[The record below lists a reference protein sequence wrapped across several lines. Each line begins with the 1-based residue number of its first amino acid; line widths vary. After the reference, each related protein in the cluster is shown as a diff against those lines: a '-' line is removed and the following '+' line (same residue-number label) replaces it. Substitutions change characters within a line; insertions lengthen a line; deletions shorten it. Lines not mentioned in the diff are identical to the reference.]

1 MSQPEDPKDNA
12 VVMTGIAKSFG
23 GVAALEHVDFS
34 VRKGE
39 IHALLGGNGAGKSTV
54 LKMLSGVHKPDKGE
68 IWINGVKLEEHT
80 PEAAR
85 RLGIAMIFQ
94 EMSLIPSLSVAQ
106 NIFLTREPKGAMGLL
121 DDGAAL
127 KEARVLLEKIGVAL
141 DPRRRVDS
149 LSSGQR
155 QLTEIAK
162 ALSQQASVLIMDEPT
177 STLSTAE
184 IDHMF
189 GFLDRLKKSHASII
203 YVSHRM
209 EEIRRISDR
218 VTVIRN
224 GRNVMTKAVA
234 ETTLEAIVEEIVG
247 RRVGAFER
255 QARTTK
261 PGAEVLR
268 CVNLTA
274 KPRPIEASL
283 TVRAGEIVGI
293 AGLMGSGRT
302 SLAKSMFGLQPIASG
317 EIRLRDKVV
326 KISTPPEAVEAGIAM
341 IPEDRLTQGLVLS
354 HSVADNMT
362 LPLIDRMSRLGF
374 VEEAKER
381 ALVAKYI
388 KQLRVK
394 TASPQKAVRTLSGG
408 NAQKVV
414 LAKWLA
420 TDPLLL
426 ILDEPTAG
434 VDIGSKTEIVEIVRE
449 FADRGRGVLV
459 ISSEPAELL
468 ALSDRILLMAGGRVV
483 REISSEEIEGWA
495 ENSTDTAHRISL
507 METGLQVAIQE
518 ANS

>member
-1 MSQPEDPKDNA
+1 MSGPPDEQGE
-12 VVMTGIAKSFG
+12 VVAMTGIAKSFG
-23 GVAALEHVDFS
+23 GVAALDHVDFS
-34 VRKGE
+34 VRTGE
-39 IHALLGGNGAGKSTV
+39 IHALLGGNGAGKSTI

-68 IWINGVKLEEHT
+68 IRINGVKLEEHT

-85 RLGIAMIFQ
+85 RAGIAMIFQ

-106 NIFLTREPKGAMGLL
+106 NVFLTREPKGAMGLL
-121 DDGAAL
+121 DDATAL
-127 KEARVLLEKIGVAL
+127 KEARTLLEKIGVDL
-141 DPRRRVDS
+141 DPRRRVEN
-149 LSSGQR
+149 LSAGQR

-177 STLSTAE
+177 STLSTSE
-184 IDHMF
+184 IDHLF
-189 GFLDRLKKSHASII
+189 KFLDRLKRSHASII

-209 EEIRRISDR
+209 EEIRRIADR

-234 ETTLEAIVEEIVG
+234 ETTLDEIVEEIVG
-247 RRVGAFER
+247 RRIGAFER
-255 QARTTK
+255 QARKSK

-268 CVNLTA
+268 CSNLTA
-274 KPRPIEASL
+274 RPRPVQAGLSI
-283 TVRAGEIVGI
+283 RGGEIVGI

-302 SLAKSMFGLQPIASG
+302 SLAKAIFGMQPLVTG
-317 EIRLRDKVV
+317 EVRLKEKSVR
-326 KISTPPEAVEAGIAM
+326 ISSPPEAVKAGVAM
-341 IPEDRLTQGLVLS
+341 IPEDRLTQGLVLQ

-362 LPLIDRMSRLGF
+362 LPIIDRVSRLGF
-374 VEEAKER
+374 VQEAKEQS
-381 ALVAKYI
+381 LVGNYI

-394 TASPQKAVRTLSGG
+394 TASPQKPVRTLSGG
-408 NAQKVV
+408 NQQKVV

-434 VDIGSKTEIVEIVRE
+434 VDIGSKTEIVEIIRE

-468 ALSDRILLMAGGRVV
+468 ALSDRILIMAGGRIV
-483 REISSEEIEGWA
+483 REVSSEEIEAWA
-495 ENSTDTAHRISL
+495 EGSTDTAHRVSL

>member
-1 MSQPEDPKDNA
+1 MSQADQQPVDA
-12 VVMTGIAKSFG
+12 VAMIGIAKSFG

-68 IWINGVKLEEHT
+68 IWINGVQLEEHT

-106 NIFLTREPKGAMGLL
+106 NIFLTREPKGAIGLL
-121 DDGAAL
+121 DDRTAL
-127 KEARVLLEKIGVAL
+127 KEAHILLETIGVEL
-141 DPRRRVDS
+141 DPRRRVDN

-162 ALSQQASVLIMDEPT
+162 ALSQKASVLIMDEPT
-177 STLSTAE
+177 STLSAAE
-184 IDHMF
+184 IGHLF
-189 GFLDRLKKSHASII
+189 SFLDRLKKSHASII

-209 EEIRRISDR
+209 EEIRRIADR

-234 ETTLEAIVEEIVG
+234 ETTLDSIVEEIVG
-247 RRVGAFER
+247 RRVGAFDR
-255 QARTTK
+255 KARTAK

-268 CVNLTA
+268 CVNVTS
-274 KPRPIEASL
+274 KPRPVEATL
-283 TVRAGEIVGI
+283 TVRAGEIIGI

-302 SLAKSMFGLQPIASG
+302 CLAKSIFGLQPVASG
-317 EIRLRDKVV
+317 EIRLKEKAV
-326 KISTPPEAVEAGIAM
+326 KISSPPDAVEAGIAM
-341 IPEDRLTQGLVLS
+341 IPEDRLTQGLVLQ

-362 LPLIDRMSRLGF
+362 LPVIDRNSRFGF
-374 VEEAKER
+374 VQEAKEK
-381 ALVAKYI
+381 ALVAEYI
-388 KQLRVK
+388 RQLRVK
-394 TASPQKAVRTLSGG
+394 TASPQKPVRTLSGG

-468 ALSDRILLMAGGRVV
+468 ALSDRILVMAGGRVV
-483 REISSEEIEGWA
+483 REISSVEIESWA
-495 ENSTDTAHRISL
+495 ENSTDAAHRISL

>member
-1 MSQPEDPKDNA
+1 MNQPEDPKANA

-68 IWINGVKLEEHT
+68 IYIGGVKLEEHT

-121 DDGAAL
+121 DDDAAL
-127 KEARVLLEKIGVAL
+127 KEARGLLEKIGVNL
-141 DPRRRVDS
+141 DPRRRVEN

-189 GFLDRLKKSHASII
+189 EFLDRLKRSHASII

-234 ETTLEAIVEEIVG
+234 ETTLDAIVEEIVG

-261 PGAEVLR
+261 LGAEVLR
-268 CVNLTA
+268 CSNVTA
-274 KPRPIEASL
+274 KPTPIEASF
-283 TVRAGEIVGI
+283 TIRGGEIVGI

-302 SLAKSMFGLQPIASG
+302 SLAKSMFGLRPIVEG
-317 EIRLRDKVV
+317 EIRLKEKVV
-326 KISTPPEAVEAGIAM
+326 KITTPAEAVEAGIAM

-354 HSVADNMT
+354 HSVAENMT
-362 LPLIDRMSRLGF
+362 LPVIDRLSRFGF
-374 VEEAKER
+374 VQEGKER
-381 ALVAKYI
+381 TLVAQYI

-449 FADRGRGVLV
+449 FADKGRGVLV

-468 ALSDRILLMAGGRVV
+468 ALSDRILLMAGGRIV
-483 REISSEEIEGWA
+483 REISSEEIEAWA
-495 ENSTDTAHRISL
+495 EGSTDTTHRISL

-518 ANS
+518 VNA

>member
-1 MSQPEDPKDNA
+1 MI
-12 VVMTGIAKSFG
+12 GIAKSFG

-94 EMSLIPSLSVAQ
+94 EMSLIPSLTVAQ
-106 NIFLTREPKGAMGLL
+106 NIFLTREPKSAIGML
-121 DDGAAL
+121 DDRTAL
-127 KEARVLLEKIGVAL
+127 KEARILMEKIGVGL

-177 STLSTAE
+177 STLSSAE
-184 IDHMF
+184 IEHLF

-209 EEIRRISDR
+209 EEIRRIADR

-255 QARTTK
+255 KARTAK
-261 PGAEVLR
+261 LGAEVLR
-268 CVNLTA
+268 CVNVTA
-274 KPRPIEASL
+274 KPRPMEANL

-302 SLAKSMFGLQPIASG
+302 SLAKSVFGLQPVISG
-317 EIRLRDKVV
+317 EIRLKEKVV
-326 KISTPPEAVEAGIAM
+326 KISSPPDAVEAGIAM
-341 IPEDRLTQGLVLS
+341 IPEDRLTQGLVLQ

-362 LPLIDRMSRLGF
+362 LPVIDRNSKLGF
-374 VEEAKER
+374 VQEDKEK
-381 ALVAKYI
+381 ALVAEYI

-449 FADRGRGVLV
+449 FADQGRGVLV

-468 ALSDRILLMAGGRVV
+468 ALSDRILVMAGGRVV
-483 REISSEEIEGWA
+483 REISSAEIESWA
-495 ENSTDTAHRISL
+495 AKATDTAHRISL

>member
-1 MSQPEDPKDNA
+1 IGKA
-12 VVMTGIAKSFG
+12 FG
-23 GVAALEHVDFS
+23 GVAALDHVDFS

-68 IWINGVKLEEHT
+68 IWINGSKLEEHN

-94 EMSLIPSLSVAQ
+94 EMSLIPSLTVAQ
-106 NIFLTREPKGAMGLL
+106 NIFLTREPKGVAGMLN
-121 DDGAAL
+121 DRAAL
-127 KEARVLLEKIGVAL
+127 KEARVLLEKIGVDL
-141 DPRRRVDS
+141 DPRRRVDG
-149 LSSGQR
+149 LSAGQR

-177 STLSTAE
+177 STLSSTE
-184 IDHMF
+184 IDHLF
-189 GFLDRLKKSHASII
+189 GFLDRLKQSHASII

-209 EEIRRISDR
+209 EEIRRIADR

-224 GRNVMTKAVA
+224 GRNVMTKAVP
-234 ETTLEAIVEEIVG
+234 ETTLDAIVEEIVG

-255 QARTTK
+255 RPRTTK

-274 KPRPIEASL
+274 KPRPTEASL

-302 SLAKSMFGLQPIASG
+302 SLAKSVFGLQPITAG
-317 EIRLRDKVV
+317 EIRLKEKVV
-326 KISTPPEAVEAGIAM
+326 KISTSPDAIKAGIAM
-341 IPEDRLTQGLVLS
+341 IPEDRLTQGLVLQ

-362 LPLIDRMSRLGF
+362 LPLIDRNSRLGF
-374 VEEAKER
+374 VDAAKEKAVVER
-381 ALVAKYI
+381 YI
-388 KQLRVK
+388 AQLRVK

-434 VDIGSKTEIVEIVRE
+434 VDIGSKTEIVAIVRE

-468 ALSDRILLMAGGRVV
+468 ALSDRILLMAGGRIVG
-483 REISSEEIEGWA
+483 EISSEEIESWA
-495 ENSTDTAHRISL
+495 ANSTDTAHRISL
-507 METGLQVAIQE
+507 MENGLQVAIQKVN
-518 ANS
+518 A

>member
-1 MSQPEDPKDNA
+1 MSQSERKTDDA
-12 VVMTGIAKSFG
+12 VAMIGIAKSFG

-68 IWINGVKLEEHT
+68 IWINGVKFEEHT
-80 PEAAR
+80 PEVAR

-94 EMSLIPSLSVAQ
+94 EMSLIPSLTVAQ
-106 NIFLTREPKGAMGLL
+106 NIFLTREPKGAIGML
-121 DDGAAL
+121 DDRTAL
-127 KEARVLLEKIGVAL
+127 KEARILLEKIGVNL
-141 DPRRRVDS
+141 DPRRRVDN

-162 ALSQQASVLIMDEPT
+162 ALSQQASILIMDEPT
-177 STLSTAE
+177 STLSSAE

-189 GFLDRLKKSHASII
+189 AFLGRLKQSHASII

-209 EEIRRISDR
+209 EEIRRIADR

-247 RRVGAFER
+247 RRVGAFDR
-255 QARTTK
+255 KARATK
-261 PGAEVLR
+261 AGEEVLR
-268 CVNLTA
+268 CVSVTA
-274 KPRPIEASL
+274 KPRPVEVNL

-302 SLAKSMFGLQPIASG
+302 SLAKSIFGLQPVTSG
-317 EIRLRDKVV
+317 EIRLKEKVV
-326 KISTPPEAVEAGIAM
+326 KISAPPDAVEAGIAM
-341 IPEDRLTQGLVLS
+341 IPEDRLTQGLVLQ

-362 LPLIDRMSRLGF
+362 LPVIDRNSRFGF
-374 VEEAKER
+374 VQEAKEKT
-381 ALVAKYI
+381 LVAAYI

-394 TASPQKAVRTLSGG
+394 TASPQKPVRTLSGG

-434 VDIGSKTEIVEIVRE
+434 VDIGSKTEIVEIVRG

-468 ALSDRILLMAGGRVV
+468 ALSDRILVMAGGRVV
-483 REISSEEIEGWA
+483 REISSEEIESWA
-495 ENSTDTAHRISL
+495 EHSTDAAHRISL

>member
-1 MSQPEDPKDNA
+1 MI
-12 VVMTGIAKSFG
+12 GIAKSFG

-94 EMSLIPSLSVAQ
+94 EMSLIPSLTVAQ
-106 NIFLTREPKGAMGLL
+106 NIFLTREPKSAIGML
-121 DDGAAL
+121 DDRTAL
-127 KEARVLLEKIGVAL
+127 KEARILMEKIGVGL

-177 STLSTAE
+177 STLSSAE
-184 IDHMF
+184 IEHLF

-209 EEIRRISDR
+209 EEIRRIADR

-255 QARTTK
+255 KARTAK
-261 PGAEVLR
+261 LGAEVLR
-268 CVNLTA
+268 CVNVTA
-274 KPRPIEASL
+274 KPRPMEANL

-302 SLAKSMFGLQPIASG
+302 SLAKSVFGLQPVISG
-317 EIRLRDKVV
+317 EIRLKEKVV
-326 KISTPPEAVEAGIAM
+326 KISSPPDAVAAGIAM
-341 IPEDRLTQGLVLS
+341 IPEDRLTQGLVLQ

-362 LPLIDRMSRLGF
+362 LPVIDRNSKLGF
-374 VEEAKER
+374 VQEDKEK
-381 ALVAKYI
+381 ALVAEYI

-449 FADRGRGVLV
+449 FADQGRGVLV

-468 ALSDRILLMAGGRVV
+468 ALSDRILVMAGGRVV
-483 REISSEEIEGWA
+483 REISSAEIESWA
-495 ENSTDTAHRISL
+495 AKATDTAHRISL

>member
-1 MSQPEDPKDNA
+1 MSQAEDPKANA

-68 IWINGVKLEEHT
+68 IYIGGVKLEEHT

-127 KEARVLLEKIGVAL
+127 KESRLLLEKIGVDL
-141 DPRRRVDS
+141 DPRRRVEN

-162 ALSQQASVLIMDEPT
+162 ALSQQASVLVMDEPT

-189 GFLDRLKKSHASII
+189 EFLDRLKRSHASII

-234 ETTLEAIVEEIVG
+234 ETTLDAIVEEIVG

-255 QARTTK
+255 QARTRK
-261 PGAEVLR
+261 LGEEVLR
-268 CVNLTA
+268 CTNLSA
-274 KPRPIEASL
+274 KPRPTEASL
-283 TVRAGEIVGI
+283 TIHGGEIVGI

-302 SLAKSMFGLQPIASG
+302 SLAKSMFGLQPIVDG
-317 EIRLRDKVV
+317 EIRLKEKVV
-326 KISTPPEAVEAGIAM
+326 KINTPPEALEAGIAM

-354 HSVADNMT
+354 HSVAENMT
-362 LPLIDRMSRLGF
+362 LPVIDRLSRFGF
-374 VEEAKER
+374 VQEAEEKG
-381 ALVAKYI
+381 LVAQYI

-449 FADRGRGVLV
+449 FADKGRGVLV

-468 ALSDRILLMAGGRVV
+468 ALSDRILLMAGGRIV
-483 REISSEEIEGWA
+483 REISSEEIEAWA
-495 ENSTDTAHRISL
+495 EGSTDTTHRISL

-518 ANS
+518 ANA

>member
-1 MSQPEDPKDNA
+1 MSQPEDPKANA

-68 IWINGVKLEEHT
+68 IYIGGVKLEEHT

-121 DDGAAL
+121 DDEAAL
-127 KEARVLLEKIGVAL
+127 KEARGLLEKIGVNL
-141 DPRRRVDS
+141 DPRRRVEN

-189 GFLDRLKKSHASII
+189 EFLDRLKRSHASII

-224 GRNVMTKAVA
+224 GRNVMTRAVA
-234 ETTLEAIVEEIVG
+234 ETTLDAIVEEIVG

-255 QARTTK
+255 QARTMK

-268 CVNLTA
+268 CSNVTA
-274 KPRPIEASL
+274 KPTPVEASF
-283 TVRAGEIVGI
+283 TIRGGEIVGI

-302 SLAKSMFGLQPIASG
+302 SLAKSMFGLRPIVDG
-317 EIRLRDKVV
+317 EIRLKEKVV
-326 KISTPPEAVEAGIAM
+326 KITTPAEAVEAGIAM

-354 HSVADNMT
+354 HSVAENMT
-362 LPLIDRMSRLGF
+362 LPVIDRLSRFGF
-374 VEEAKER
+374 VQEGKER
-381 ALVAKYI
+381 TLVAQYI

-449 FADRGRGVLV
+449 FADKGRGVLV

-468 ALSDRILLMAGGRVV
+468 ALSDRILLMAGGRIV
-483 REISSEEIEGWA
+483 REISSEEIEAWA
-495 ENSTDTAHRISL
+495 EGSTDTTHRISL

-518 ANS
+518 VNA

>member
-1 MSQPEDPKDNA
+1 MSQPEDPKANA

-68 IWINGVKLEEHT
+68 IYIGGVKLEEHT

-121 DDGAAL
+121 DDDAAL
-127 KEARVLLEKIGVAL
+127 KEARGLLEKIGVNL
-141 DPRRRVDS
+141 DPRRRVEN

-189 GFLDRLKKSHASII
+189 EFLDRLKRSHASII

-234 ETTLEAIVEEIVG
+234 ETTLDAIVEEIVG

-255 QARTTK
+255 QARTMK
-261 PGAEVLR
+261 LGAEVLR
-268 CVNLTA
+268 CSNVTA
-274 KPRPIEASL
+274 KPTPVEASF
-283 TVRAGEIVGI
+283 TIRGGEIVGI

-302 SLAKSMFGLQPIASG
+302 SLAKSMFGLRPIVEG
-317 EIRLRDKVV
+317 EIRLKEKVV
-326 KISTPPEAVEAGIAM
+326 KITTPPEAVEAGIAM

-354 HSVADNMT
+354 HSVAENMT
-362 LPLIDRMSRLGF
+362 LPVIDRLSALRL
-374 VEEAKER
+374 R
-381 ALVAKYI
+381 A
-388 KQLRVK
+388 
-394 TASPQKAVRTLSGG
+394 G
-408 NAQKVV
+408 
-414 LAKWLA
+414 
-420 TDPLLL
+420 
-426 ILDEPTAG
+426 
-434 VDIGSKTEIVEIVRE
+434 RE
-449 FADRGRGVLV
+449 GANLGRGLYQAVAGQDCV
-459 ISSEPAELL
+459 APKGRPYTFGWQRAKS
-468 ALSDRILLMAGGRVV
+468 RFGKMAGYRSAPLDSG
-483 REISSEEIEGWA
+483 
-495 ENSTDTAHRISL
+495 
-507 METGLQVAIQE
+507 
-518 ANS
+518 

>member
-1 MSQPEDPKDNA
+1 
-12 VVMTGIAKSFG
+12 MTGIAKSFG
-23 GVAALEHVDFS
+23 GVAALDHVDFS
-34 VRKGE
+34 VKTGE
-39 IHALLGGNGAGKSTV
+39 IHALLGGNGAGKSTI

-68 IWINGVKLEEHT
+68 IRINGVKLEEHT

-85 RLGIAMIFQ
+85 RAGIAMIFQ

-106 NIFLTREPKGAMGLL
+106 NVFLTREPKGAMGLL
-121 DDGAAL
+121 DDATAL
-127 KEARVLLEKIGVAL
+127 KEARTLLEKIGVDL
-141 DPRRRVDS
+141 DPRRRVEN
-149 LSSGQR
+149 LSAGQR

-177 STLSTAE
+177 STLSTSE
-184 IDHMF
+184 IDHLF
-189 GFLDRLKKSHASII
+189 KFLDRLKRSHASII

-209 EEIRRISDR
+209 EEIRRIADR

-234 ETTLEAIVEEIVG
+234 ETTLDEIVEEIVG
-247 RRVGAFER
+247 RRIGAFER
-255 QARTTK
+255 QARKSK
-261 PGAEVLR
+261 PGDEVLR
-268 CVNLTA
+268 CSNLTA
-274 KPRPIEASL
+274 RPRPVEAGLSI
-283 TVRAGEIVGI
+283 RGGEIVGI

-302 SLAKSMFGLQPIASG
+302 SLAKAIFGMQPLVTG
-317 EIRLRDKVV
+317 EVRLKEKTVR
-326 KISTPPEAVEAGIAM
+326 ISSPPEAVKAGVAM
-341 IPEDRLTQGLVLS
+341 IPEDRLTQGLVLQ

-362 LPLIDRMSRLGF
+362 LPIIDRVSRLGF
-374 VEEAKER
+374 VQEAKEQS
-381 ALVAKYI
+381 LVGNYI

-394 TASPQKAVRTLSGG
+394 TASPQKPVRTLSGG
-408 NAQKVV
+408 NQQKVV

-434 VDIGSKTEIVEIVRE
+434 VDIGSKTEIVEIIRE

-468 ALSDRILLMAGGRVV
+468 ALSDRILIMAGGRIV
-483 REISSEEIEGWA
+483 REVSSEEIEAWA
-495 ENSTDTAHRISL
+495 EGSTDTTHRVSL

-518 ANS
+518 ANL

>member
-39 IHALLGGNGAGKSTV
+39 IDALLGGNGAGKSTV

-68 IWINGVKLEEHT
+68 IWINGVRLEEHT

-94 EMSLIPSLSVAQ
+94 EMSLIPSLTVAQ
-106 NIFLTREPKGAMGLL
+106 NIFLTREPKGAMGCL

-127 KEARVLLEKIGVAL
+127 KEARVLLEKIGVDL
-141 DPRRRVDS
+141 NPRRRVDS

-155 QLTEIAK
+155 QLTEIEK
-162 ALSQQASVLIMDEPT
+162 ALSQQASVLIMAEPT
-177 STLSTAE
+177 STLSSAE

-234 ETTLEAIVEEIVG
+234 ETTLEANVEEIVG
-247 RRVGAFER
+247 RIAGAFDR
-255 QARTTK
+255 KYRVTK
-261 PGAEVLR
+261 PGAEEVR
-268 CVNLTA
+268 CVSLTA
-274 KPRPIEASL
+274 KPRPVEANL

-302 SLAKSMFGLQPIASG
+302 SLAKSIFRLQPAASA
-317 EIRLRDKVV
+317 EIRVKEKVV
-326 KISTPPEAVEAGIAM
+326 KISSRPDAVEAGIAM
-341 IPEDRLTQGLVLS
+341 MPEDRLTQGLVLQ

-362 LPLIDRMSRLGF
+362 LPVIDRNSRFGF
-374 VEEAKER
+374 VQQAKEKT
-381 ALVAKYI
+381 LVAAYI

-394 TASPQKAVRTLSGG
+394 TASTQKPVRTLSGG

-414 LAKWLA
+414 LAKWVA

-434 VDIGSKTEIVEIVRE
+434 GDIGSKTEIVEIVRE
-449 FADRGRGVLV
+449 FADQGRGVLV

-468 ALSDRILLMAGGRVV
+468 ALSDRILVMAGGRVV
-483 REISSEEIEGWA
+483 REISSQEIEAWA
-495 ENSTDTAHRISL
+495 ANATDTAHRISL

-518 ANS
+518 VNS

>member
-1 MSQPEDPKDNA
+1 
-12 VVMTGIAKSFG
+12 
-23 GVAALEHVDFS
+23 
-34 VRKGE
+34 
-39 IHALLGGNGAGKSTV
+39 
-54 LKMLSGVHKPDKGE
+54 
-68 IWINGVKLEEHT
+68 
-80 PEAAR
+80 
-85 RLGIAMIFQ
+85 MIFQ

-121 DDGAAL
+121 DDDAAL
-127 KEARVLLEKIGVAL
+127 KEARGLLEKIGVDL
-141 DPRRRVDS
+141 DPRRRVEN

-189 GFLDRLKKSHASII
+189 EFLDRLKRSHASII

-234 ETTLEAIVEEIVG
+234 ETTLDAIVEEIVG

-255 QARTTK
+255 QARK
-261 PGAEVLR
+261 MKLRRRGAALLKSYRQTSPQLKRASPFAAARSWGSPVLWGVGEPPSRSR
-268 CVNLTA
+268 CLDCDRLLT
-274 KPRPIEASL
+274 
-283 TVRAGEIVGI
+283 
-293 AGLMGSGRT
+293 
-302 SLAKSMFGLQPIASG
+302 G
-317 EIRLRDKVV
+317 EIRLKEKVV
-326 KISTPPEAVEAGIAM
+326 KITTPPEAVEAGIAM

-354 HSVADNMT
+354 HSVAENMT
-362 LPLIDRMSRLGF
+362 LPVIDRLSRFGF
-374 VEEAKER
+374 VQEGKER
-381 ALVAKYI
+381 TLVADYI

-449 FADRGRGVLV
+449 FADKGRGVLV

-468 ALSDRILLMAGGRVV
+468 ALSDRILLMAGGRIV
-483 REISSEEIEGWA
+483 REISSEEIEPGQKDQRTRPI
-495 ENSTDTAHRISL
+495 ES
-507 METGLQVAIQE
+507 V
-518 ANS
+518 